1 MTLRLLSRIW
11 TFAALGFLFAPAM
24 WGQIVWTD
32 PPFPTQ
38 NDQVTLYYDVAEGNA
53 ALIDEEPPCP
63 PCPFVYAHTG
73 VITSESTSPS
83 DWQYVHNPWPN
94 GNNGSQANN
103 GNALLP
109 VEGTVHSFDFGGL
122 TLAEYYGVPDGITIE
137 QLAFVFRNAD
147 GSLVGKTADE
157 SDIFYDISDGSF
169 EVIFTSPAG
178 VSSVE
183 PLASTLTVVAQATQ
197 ECDLTLSVNG
207 EVVATGTGSSLTHDL
222 NLDVSGDY
230 ALQVSAEVDGLSSF
244 DQANVAVLP
253 ESAPVLAP
261 PAGMTDGIN
270 HLNDSTVLLQWTAPY
285 KDFVFVVGD
294 FNGWSI
300 SGASMMYD
308 SGDGQTYWLEI
319 GGLTPGTPYRYQY
332 HILPDDARYAD
343 AYAEVI
349 LDQWNDPWIP
359 ESTYPDLL
367 PYPAEHTSGPVSVLT
382 PGEPE
387 YAWTDGAYVRPDQ
400 ENLLIYEILV
410 RDFTDDRTFK
420 AIEDTLDY
428 LENLGVQAIEL
439 MPVNEFN
446 GNDSWGYNPT
456 FYFAVDKAYG
466 TKEDLKSLVN
476 ACHERG
482 IAVILD
488 VVYNH
493 ADQPNP
499 FITMYWE
506 DWTVLPSNP
515 WFNVEAPH
523 DLTFFYDWNHASSL
537 TRQFVKQNL
546 DHWLE
551 KYHVDG
557 FRWDFT
563 QGILQQQ
570 GVNGGYSSQ
579 RIAWLKE
586 YGDHVWADDPTAY
599 MILEH
604 WCDYNE
610 ELELANYNGQ
620 NGDAAGFMLWTNAT
634 HGYQEASMGYSSND
648 LTWANFQSHSFQ
660 DRHAVAYA
668 ESHDEERLMYKNL
681 QFGNSNGDYDASDL
695 VTALRRQQLTM
706 GFNLLMPGPRL
717 IWQFEELGYDYSIN
731 TCSDGVTVD
740 PNCRIEAKPVRWD
753 YYDDPERRHLYDVS
767 AALGRLKRDFPAFG
781 PDASWFSL
789 DVDQGYGKRMM
800 FEHAQGDAI
809 VVGNYRTSG
818 IDMVPGFTHTGTWHD
833 HLSGEAMEVTDLEAT
848 VPFAPGEFHV
858 YTDVP
863 LEVPV
868 LTEIDVDQDGQ
879 LASEG
884 DCNDNDATIYTGA
897 VDVANDGIDQDCD
910 GLDATSGVSE
920 AQAAWSVF
928 PNPATSGI
936 ILQHSASHRL
946 SNLTL
951 TDLLGRPVTSVA
963 FTPQPAGWHVDLTH
977 LSGGMYRLTWL
988 EEGETFSTPVH
999 KISR

>member
-1 MTLRLLSRIW
+1 MKSISFKFTSLTVL
-11 TFAALGFLFAPAM
+11 ALMSSTVFS
-24 WGQIVWTD
+24 QVVWTD

-38 NDQVTLYYDVAEGNA
+38 DDQVTLYYDLAEGNA
-53 ALIDEEPPCP
+53 ALVNEEPPCP

-83 DWQYVHNPWPN
+83 DWQYVQNPWPN

-122 TLAEYYGVPDGITIE
+122 TLAEYYGIPDGVTIE

-169 EVIFTSPAG
+169 EVIFTSPSST
-178 VSSVE
+178 SSVE
-183 PLASTLTVVAQATQ
+183 TLGSTFTVVAQATQ
-197 ECDLTLSVNG
+197 ESDLSLTVNG
-207 EVVATGTGSSLTHDL
+207 QEVATSTGSSLTHDIT
-222 NLDVSGDY
+222 LDVAGDY
-230 ALQVSAEVDGLSSF
+230 ALEITASADGQVSGNEATL
-244 DQANVAVLP
+244 AVLP
-253 ESAPVLAP
+253 ASTPVVTP
-261 PAGMTDGIN
+261 PGGLQDGIN
-270 HLNDSTVLLQWTAPY
+270 FINDSTVILKWRAPY
-285 KDFVFVVGD
+285 KDFVFAVGD
-294 FNGWSI
+294 FNDWTI
-300 SGASMMYD
+300 STASMMQAT
-308 SGDGQTYWLEI
+308 GDGQSFWIELT
-319 GGLTPGTPYRYQY
+319 GLTPGEHYRYQY
-332 HILPDDARYAD
+332 HIMPDDQRYAD
-343 AYAEVI
+343 AYAEII

-359 ESTYPDLL
+359 ATTYPDML
-367 PYPAEHTSGPVSVLT
+367 PYPGQFTSGPVSVFT
-382 PGEPE
+382 PGESAF
-387 YAWTDGAYVRPDQ
+387 AWNDASFERPHQ
-400 ENLLIYEILV
+400 ENLLIYELLV
-410 RDFTDDRTFK
+410 RDFTEDRTFK

-499 FITMYWE
+499 FITMYYE
-506 DWTVLPSNP
+506 DWEVLPNNP

-523 DLTFFYDWNHASSL
+523 DLDFFYDWNHSSPL
-537 TRQFVKQNL
+537 TRAFVKQNL
-546 DHWLE
+546 DHWVDN
-551 KYHVDG
+551 YHIDG

-563 QGILQQQ
+563 QGILQQT
-570 GVNGGYSSQ
+570 GVNGNYSAQ
-579 RIAWLKE
+579 RIGWLKE
-586 YGDHVWADDPTAY
+586 YGDHVWNQDPSVY

-620 NGDAAGFMLWTNAT
+620 NGNAAGFMLWTNAT

-648 LTWANFQSHSFQ
+648 LNWANFQSHNFQ

-681 QFGNSNGDYDASDL
+681 LYGNSNGDYDASDL

-706 GFNLLMPGPRL
+706 GFNVLMPGPRL

-753 YYDDPERRHLYDVS
+753 YYEDPERRHLYDVS
-767 AALGRLKRDFPAFG
+767 AALGRLKRDYPAFG
-781 PDASWFSL
+781 TGASWFSL
-789 DVDQGYGKRMM
+789 DVDQGFGKRMM
-800 FEHAQGDAI
+800 FEHPQGDAI
-809 VVGNYRTSG
+809 VVGNYRTSA
-818 IDMVPGFTHTGTWHD
+818 IDMTPGFTHTGMWYD
-833 HLSGEAMEVTDLEAT
+833 YLSGDAIDVTNLDAT
-848 VPFAPGEFHV
+848 MPFAPGEFHV
-858 YTDVP
+858 YTDVVVETP
-863 LEVPV
+863 ELA
-868 LTEIDVDQDGQ
+868 EIDVDQDGYF
-879 LASEG
+879 ASDG
-884 DCNDNDATIYTGA
+884 DCNDDDATIYPGA
-897 VDVANDGIDQDCD
+897 PDPENDGIDQNCD
-910 GLDATSGVSE
+910 GIDGTTSIAEATLT
-920 AQAAWSVF
+920 WKVF
-928 PNPATSGI
+928 PNPTS
-936 ILQHSASHRL
+936 QF
-946 SNLTL
+946 
-951 TDLLGRPVTSVA
+951 VA
-963 FTPQPAGWHVDLTH
+963 FQHDNHSHISGVHLRDLAGRKLSSAPAESFGTTWRMDLSSLPEGIYMLVWTH
-977 LSGGMYRLTWL
+977 GSQ
-988 EEGETFSTPVH
+988 TFSTRVH
-999 KISR
+999 KINS

>member
-1 MTLRLLSRIW
+1 MTPSSMKQPLS
-11 TFAALGFLFAPAM
+11 FLFVLVTATS
-24 WGQIVWTD
+24 WGQIIWTE
-32 PPFPTQ
+32 PAFPTQ
-38 NDQVTLYYDVAEGNA
+38 DDQVTLYYDLAAGNA
-53 ALIDEEPPCP
+53 ALVNEEPPCP

-83 DWQYVHNPWPN
+83 DWQYVQNPWPN

-109 VEGTVHSFDFGGL
+109 FEGTVHSFDFGGL
-122 TLAEYYGVPDGITIE
+122 TLAEYYGVPEGVTME

-147 GSLVGKTADE
+147 GTLVGKTADE

-169 EVIFTSPAG
+169 EVIFTSPG
-178 VSSVE
+178 STSSVE
-183 PLASTLTVVAQATQ
+183 PLGTSYTVVAQATQ
-197 ECDLTLSVNG
+197 VADLSLTVNG
-207 EVVATGTGSSLTHDL
+207 EEVAAVTGTSLTYEL
-222 NLDVSGDY
+222 TLEAAGDY
-230 ALQVSAEVDGLSSF
+230 ALTVHASADGLNSS
-244 DQANVAVLP
+244 DQATLAVLP
-253 ESAPVLAP
+253 ESTPVVTP
-261 PAGMTDGIN
+261 PDGLKDGIN
-270 HLNDSTVLLQWTAPY
+270 YINDSTVILKWRAPY
-285 KDFVFVVGD
+285 KDFVFAVGD
-294 FNGWSI
+294 FNGWTI
-300 SGASMMYD
+300 SSSSMMNAT
-308 SGDGQTYWLEI
+308 GDGQSFWIELQ
-319 GGLTPGTPYRYQY
+319 GLTPGSPYRYQY
-332 HILPDDARYAD
+332 HILPDDQRYPD
-343 AYAEVI
+343 AYAEII

-359 ESTYPDLL
+359 STTYPDLL
-367 PYPAEHTSGPVSVLT
+367 PYPGQFTSGPVSVLI
-382 PGEPE
+382 PGEAPFE
-387 YAWTDGAYVRPDQ
+387 WTDDDFIRPDQ
-400 ENLLIYEILV
+400 ENLLIYELLV
-410 RDFTDDRTFK
+410 RDFTEARTFK
-420 AIEDTLDY
+420 AVEDTLDY

-499 FITMYWE
+499 FITMYFE
-506 DWTVLPSNP
+506 DWVVQPNNP

-523 DLTFFYDWNHASSL
+523 DLDFFYDWNHSSPL
-537 TRQFVKQNL
+537 TRTFVEQNL
-546 DHWLE
+546 DHWVDN
-551 KYHVDG
+551 YHIDG

-563 QGILQQQ
+563 QGILQQT

-579 RIAWLKE
+579 RIGWLKD
-586 YGDHVWADDPTAY
+586 YGDHVWNQDPTVY

-610 ELELANYNGQ
+610 ELELANYNGE

-634 HGYQEASMGYSSND
+634 HSYQEASMGYSGND
-648 LTWANFQSHSFQ
+648 LSWANYQNHNFQ

-681 QFGNSNGDYDASDL
+681 LYGNSNGDYDASDL

-706 GFNLLMPGPRL
+706 GFNILMPGPRL

-753 YYDDPERRHLYDVS
+753 YYDEPERRHLYDVS
-767 AALGRLKRDFPAFG
+767 AALGRLKRDYPAFG
-781 PDASWFSL
+781 TGASWFSL
-789 DVDQGYGKRMM
+789 DVDQGFGKRMM

-818 IDMVPGFTHTGTWHD
+818 IDMVPGFTHVGTWYD
-833 HLSGEAMEVTDLEAT
+833 YLTGEAIEVSNTDASM
-848 VPFAPGEFHV
+848 PFAPGEFHV
-858 YTDVP
+858 YTDIALDVP
-863 LEVPV
+863 S

-884 DCNDNDATIYTGA
+884 DCNDNDASIYTGA
-897 VDVANDGIDQDCD
+897 TDIANDGIDQDCD
-910 GLDATSGVSE
+910 GMDATSNVSE
-920 AQAAWSVF
+920 ITATWSVF
-928 PNPATSGI
+928 PNPATSAVTF
-936 ILQHSASHRL
+936 QHSAPQRI
-946 SNLTL
+946 SNLSL
-951 TDLLGRPVTSVA
+951 TDILGRPVTSVT
-963 FTPQPAGWHVDLTH
+963 FSLQPEGWIVDLAS
-977 LSGGMYRLTWL
+977 LSGGVYRLSWI
-988 EEGETFSTPVH
+988 EGDATFSTPVH
-999 KISR
+999 KITR